1 MDFIEVR
8 GLPCFYSSVLSHAFI
23 IRVPEICTACPV
35 NARRL
40 IILNICIYY
49 ITSPRQKQYRITLS
63 ARVVGSRAG
72 AVAGSDEKRQS
83 AEGTQ
88 SSAAVPGKGLTCG
101 KQK

>member
-1 MDFIEVR
+1 MDFTEVF
-8 GLPCFYSSVLSHAFI
+8 PAIHSSVLSNAFI
-23 IRVPEICTACPV
+23 IRVPEICNACQL
-35 NARRL
+35 NSRRL

-72 AVAGSDEKRQS
+72 TIAGSGEKRQS
-83 AEGTQ
+83 AEGAQ
-88 SSAAVPGKGLTCG
+88 SSAAVSGKRLTCG